1 MLINVF
7 SESIIMGNESI
18 LEDHIYSLING
29 SQFSKSLNQYLNS
42 VSSLGICAKDD
53 FPRFRVPYVTPHFLL
68 FNITNILEPRQIKYQ
83 KVINKNPLDLPQ
95 YITPAYALSLDQ
107 PIAVI
112 YWSDYNSGRIPFYF
126 QLYEI
131 FSKSDSNTS
140 IIFEP
145 SNETKNNTYFS
156 VYNLSWPGKSVS
168 SKNFDSSSNL
178 ILEYFYN
185 SLLPPMRDDSKIW
198 YEFPILHVLS
208 KEITIFSVSK
218 TLAIIPKFDNSSDTF
233 TVNFITDCDNSC
245 KDFSKIKKNAKIP
258 RSCSLYIY
266 KYINSMSKNIILPSI
281 LIKEIKIY
289 AGEKNYYLIPL
300 ECTAFNSIYH
310 SGNNDDKIIITALS
324 ILLKKLYINSPD
336 PLKFTIDESTL
347 LLKIN
352 KLLTLLG
359 LQPLS
364 ANLKLS
370 HIYKLLKS
378 SLIRDLYELD
388 KNNSKLNFLYNHPLL
403 LELYIQLLGIK
414 ISNDVKTL
422 FQLSN
427 IIYNYATQGN
437 YLQPKPV
444 DVIQLNS
451 QLYNIIDKILN
462 GFQLKE
468 NNLPKDKNLYALINI
483 IINNLIS
490 KLKAWKRLRYV

>member
-1 MLINVF
+1 MF
-7 SESIIMGNESI
+7 SESIIMGNDGI
-18 LEDHIYSLING
+18 LENHIYPLIKG
-29 SQFSKSLNQYLNS
+29 SQFSGSLNRYLNS
-42 VSSLGICAKDD
+42 VSSLGICAKED

-68 FNITNILEPRQIKYQ
+68 FNITDILEPRQIKYQ

-112 YWSDYNSGRIPFYF
+112 YWSDYNSGRSPIYF
-126 QLYEI
+126 QLYGI
-131 FSKSDSNTS
+131 FSKLASNTS

-145 SNETKNNTYFS
+145 SNKTKNNTYFS
-156 VYNLSWPGKSVS
+156 VYNLSWPGKSVP
-168 SKNFDSSSNL
+168 SKNFDPSSHL

-185 SLLPPMRDDSKIW
+185 SLLPPMRDESKIW
-198 YEFPILHVLS
+198 YEFPILRVSS

-218 TLAIIPKFDNSSDTF
+218 TLAKITMIPERGEFFS
-233 TVNFITDCDNSC
+233 VNFITDCDSSC
-245 KDFSKIKKNAKIP
+245 KDFSITNKDVKIP
-258 RSCSLYIY
+258 RNCSLYIY
-266 KYINSMSKNIILPSI
+266 QYLNSTSKNLIFPSI
-281 LIKEIKIY
+281 LIKEIKIDASKKISY
-289 AGEKNYYLIPL
+289 NYYLIPL
-300 ECTAFNSIYH
+300 ECTAFNSIYD
-310 SGNNDDKIIITALS
+310 SKNNDDKIIITALS
-324 ILLKKLYINSPD
+324 ILLKELYINSPD

-347 LLKIN
+347 LFKIN
-352 KLLTLLG
+352 DLLTLLG

-378 SLIRDLYELD
+378 SLISDLYELD

-427 IIYNYATQGN
+427 IIHNYATQGN
-437 YLQPKPV
+437 DLQPKPV
-444 DVIQLNS
+444 NVIQLNN
-451 QLYNIIDKILN
+451 QLYNIFNQILN
-462 GFQLKE
+462 GFQLKK
-468 NNLPKDKNLYALINI
+468 NNLPKDKNLYAPINI
-483 IINNLIS
+483 IINNWIS